1 MQDDFI
7 DDQPPIGTL
16 TDDARESL
24 RLAIADTPADHPD
37 KARHTAGAWPLHDI
51 GYGIRIGD
59 IAWIGFGSA
68 YSKEEHR
75 ANARLI
81 AASPDLLEAVIYQLD
96 LNQWIESADADSP
109 LFDETL
115 RLRLNTANDY
125 MQAAI
130 AKATGEDTP

>member
-1 MQDDFI
+1 MQDEFI

-16 TDDARESL
+16 TPEARESL
-24 RLAIADTPADHPD
+24 RLAIADTPSDHPD
-37 KARHTAGAWPLHDI
+37 RAGHTPGPWTLHDI

-81 AASPDLLEAVIYQLD
+81 ASSPDLLEACQIMSGCHGVTS
-96 LNQWIESADADSP
+96 WAMESLSLPERNAV
-109 LFDETL
+109 
-115 RLRLNTANDY
+115 RMIR
-125 MQAAI
+125 AAI
-130 AKATGEDTP
+130 AKATGRQEP